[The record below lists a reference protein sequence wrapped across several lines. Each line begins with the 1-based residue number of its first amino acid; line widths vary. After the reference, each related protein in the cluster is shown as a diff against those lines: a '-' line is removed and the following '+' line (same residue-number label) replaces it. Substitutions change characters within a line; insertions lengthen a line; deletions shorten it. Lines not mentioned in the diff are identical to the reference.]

1 VGTYAAAAYH
11 DDESRAELLETIVG
25 EEDAVASKLFQDEL
39 CSKISFELP
48 TG

>member
-1 VGTYAAAAYH
+1 VGTDTAAAYH
-11 DDESRAELLETIVG
+11 DDESGAELLETVVV

-39 CSKISFELP
+39 CSKISSELP